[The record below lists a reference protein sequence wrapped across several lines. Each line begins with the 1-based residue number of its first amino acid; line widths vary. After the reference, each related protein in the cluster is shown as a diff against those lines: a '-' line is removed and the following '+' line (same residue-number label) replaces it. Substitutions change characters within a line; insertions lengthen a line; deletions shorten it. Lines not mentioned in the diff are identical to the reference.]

1 MKIFVDFIA
10 FSWFLLS
17 FPLFSAMLRSNQRQ
31 RKSSFA
37 PSNTYRHHSIMLKLS
52 PPIEQ
57 AEAEGKVVKK
67 NKIHSV

>member
-17 FPLFSAMLRSNQRQ
+17 FSLFSVMLRSNQRQ
-31 RKSSFA
+31 KEKLVCA
-37 PSNTYRHHSIMLKLS
+37 KYNTYRHHSIMLKLS

-57 AEAEGKVVKK
+57 AEADGEGSQEK
-67 NKIHSV
+67 